1 MCSLIFLDKL
11 RLGDDVSNAFDV
23 IEASD
28 CNLELVLSYL
38 DRRGAYAD
46 RETLNKTFYFT
57 RQFCYVGVMV
67 VGSIAC
73 KFSFSGWELVNVIF
87 SL

>member
-11 RLGDDVSNAFDV
+11 RLGEDVSKAFDV
-23 IEASD
+23 IKASD

-46 RETLNKTFYFT
+46 RVNLN
-57 RQFCYVGVMV
+57 
-67 VGSIAC
+67 
-73 KFSFSGWELVNVIF
+73 
-87 SL
+87 